1 MADYDVVVNGIALNK
16 TISPRDLA
24 KAIGTSE
31 SSLKRWADQGLLQV
45 TRTGGGHRRITLKA
59 AIKFIRDRSLAVLD
73 PASIGLPAGLDTQSA
88 QTASASDFLS
98 LLEDGKFD
106 SAQNL
111 LMSLF
116 IYGVSVAEIG
126 DSYIKF
132 ALGVIG
138 DGVHT
143 PELILSE
150 HRATQTCIEVIQKFS
165 QSVSLDRPRFTATGA
180 SFSKDPY
187 ILPSMLVALTLEEQG
202 GHAANIGPNTPIE
215 VLRCATTSLE
225 PEQRPD
231 LAWISI
237 SSVDDIRSQTAQIN
251 RFAWDCHEC
260 GILLAVGGRDVGQLA
275 LDHVPSM
282 TLHASLKSIGDLAAT
297 I

>member
-1 MADYDVVVNGIALNK
+1 MGDYDTDMESLALNK

-31 SSLKRWADQGLLQV
+31 SSLKRWADQGLIHV
-45 TRTGGGHRRITLKA
+45 TRTGGGHRRITLKE
-59 AIKFIRDRSLAVLD
+59 AIKFIRNRSIAVLD
-73 PASIGLPAGLDTQSA
+73 PASIGLPAGLDSQSA
-88 QTASASDFLS
+88 QTATPEQFLG
-98 LLEDGKFD
+98 LLEAGDFEG
-106 SAQNL
+106 AQSL

-116 IYGVSVAEIG
+116 LAGTPVAEIG
-126 DSYIKF
+126 DTYIRY
-132 ALGVIG
+132 ALAVIG

-150 HRATQTCIEVIQKFS
+150 HMATHSCIMAIQQFA
-165 QSVSLDRPRFTATGA
+165 QSLRRDRPKFTATGA
-180 SFSKDPY
+180 SLSTDPY
-187 ILPSMLVALTLEEQG
+187 ILPSMLVALTIEEQG
-202 GHAANIGPNTPIE
+202 GHAANIGPNTPID
-215 VLRCATTSLE
+215 VLRCATTALA

-237 SSVDDIRSQTAQIN
+237 SSIDDVRQQTAHLN
-251 RFAWDCHEC
+251 TFARDCHDC

-275 LDHVPSM
+275 LDHVPGMS
-282 TLHASLKSIGDLAAT
+282 LHASLKSIADLAAS